1 MEIYRDSIIMVD
13 FGQNQGCVQSGK
25 RPAVV
30 IQNDVG
36 NKFSTTTIV
45 VPITG
50 KHKKELPTHHELY
63 KKDYRCLKYDST
75 ILAEQVLT
83 ICKGQILDIIG
94 HLKDKDSEKLN
105 EILSISINLNKKV
118 C

>member
-13 FGQNQGCVQSGK
+13 FGQNQVCVQSGK

-36 NKFSTTTIV
+36 NKFFTTTIV
-45 VPITG
+45 VLITG

-63 KKDYRCLKYDST
+63 KKDYSCLKYDSI

-83 ICKGQILDIIG
+83 ICKGQILNVIG
-94 HLKDKDSEKLN
+94 QLREEDSAKLN
-105 EILSISINLNKKV
+105 EILCVSINLNKKV

>member
-30 IQNDVG
+30 IQNDIG

-50 KHKKELPTHHELY
+50 SNKRQLPTHHELY
-63 KKDYRCLKYDST
+63 KKDYCGLKYDST

-83 ICKGQILDIIG
+83 ISKKQIIG
-94 HLKDKDSEKLN
+94 FVGNLKDEDSKKLN
-105 EILSISINLNKKV
+105 EILSVSINLNKKV

>member
-36 NKFSTTTIV
+36 NKFFTTTIV

-50 KHKKELPTHHELY
+50 KHK
-63 KKDYRCLKYDST
+63 
-75 ILAEQVLT
+75 
-83 ICKGQILDIIG
+83 
-94 HLKDKDSEKLN
+94 
-105 EILSISINLNKKV
+105 
-118 C
+118 